1 MESNYSCL
9 IVDDEY
15 PAHDVIKALLKAHPH
30 LEFVKSCYNGEDALQ
45 EINTNV
51 YDIVFLDVNIP
62 IINGIDLL
70 KEIVAKPAIVMTTA
84 YTNFAFEAYENDAVD
99 YLQKPISELRF
110 EKAITKAL
118 DYAKKKRAEL
128 FKKIILKI
136 DGVKRK
142 INQENIVY
150 CQSMG
155 NYTRF
160 FLENNMKAI
169 LVSETLASQLLVL
182 NQAMFIQIHRT
193 CIVNKLFIARKKENL
208 LVLKDET
215 ELPIGRKFIANIN
228 SVLLK

>member
-1 MESNYSCL
+1 MESNYTCL

-15 PAHDVIKALLKAHPH
+15 PAHDVIKALLKAYPY

-45 EINTNV
+45 KINTNA
-51 YDIVFLDVNIP
+51 YDIVFLDVNMP
-62 IINGIDLL
+62 IVNGIDLL
-70 KEIVAKPAIVMTTA
+70 KEIIAKPAIVMTTA
-84 YTNFAFEAYENDAVD
+84 YIHFAFEAYENDAVD
-99 YLQKPISELRF
+99 YLQKPISEQRF

-118 DYAKKKRAEL
+118 EYTKKKRLEH
-128 FKKIILKI
+128 LKTI
-136 DGVKRK
+136 TLKVDGIKRK
-142 INQENIVY
+142 INQEDIVY

-160 FLENNMKAI
+160 FLENSIKPI
-169 LVSETLASQLLVL
+169 LVNETLANQLMVL

-193 CIVNKLFIARKKENL
+193 CIVNRLYISRKKENIL
-208 LVLKDET
+208 ILKDKT